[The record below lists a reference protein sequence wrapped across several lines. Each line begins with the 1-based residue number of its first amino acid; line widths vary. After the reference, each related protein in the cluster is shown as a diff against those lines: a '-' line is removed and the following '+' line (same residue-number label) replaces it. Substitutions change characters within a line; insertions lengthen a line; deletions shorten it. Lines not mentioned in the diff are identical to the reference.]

1 MKKQG
6 ISLIV
11 LVITIIVLAILAAAV
26 IISINNTGIINSSQ
40 QTVLTEAYGTLTDL
54 LTMKYTDLKVTANMR
69 TFDEETQKW
78 VEPVG
83 VVLEEKAVTAYTKA
97 FEEAGFTAA
106 DNSTIAK
113 DTAATFTKT
122 NGSHTMTV
130 TFKLKYDGVYEVSNV
145 IATATK

>member
-40 QTVLTEAYGTLTDL
+40 QTVLTDAYGTLTDL
-54 LTMKYTDLKVTANMR
+54 LTMKYTDLKVAANMK
-69 TFDEETQKW
+69 TFDDETQKW
-78 VEPVG
+78 VEPEG
-83 VVLEEKAVTAYTKA
+83 VVLEEKAVTAYTEA
-97 FEEAGFTAA
+97 FTSAGFTSGGSA
-106 DNSTIAK
+106 IAK
-113 DTAATFTKT
+113 GTAATFTKT

-130 TFKLKYDGVYEVSNV
+130 TFTLGYDGTYTVSNV

>member
-40 QTVLTEAYGTLTDL
+40 QTVLTDAYGTLTDL
-54 LTMKYTDLKVTANMR
+54 LTMKYTDLKVAANMK
-69 TFDEETQKW
+69 TFDDEKQEW
-78 VEPVG
+78 VEPEG
-83 VVLEEKAVTAYTKA
+83 VVLEEKAVTAYTEA
-97 FEEAGFTAA
+97 FTSAGFTAVSG
-106 DNSTIAK
+106 STIAK
-113 DTAATFTKT
+113 GTAATFEKT

-130 TFKLKYDGVYEVSNV
+130 TFTLGYDGTYTVSNV

>member
-54 LTMKYTDLKVTANMR
+54 LTMKYTDLKVKANLP
-69 TFDEETQKW
+69 TKNEEGKLVDPT
-78 VEPVG
+78 G
-83 VVLEEKAVTAYTKA
+83 VILEADAAKEYDLAMT
-97 FEEAGFTAA
+97 EAGFKTA
-106 DNSTIAK
+106 TKLTGIA
-113 DTAATFTKT
+113 TPGVYTKT
-122 NGSHTMTV
+122 NGSHTITV
-130 TFKLKYDGVYEVSNV
+130 TITLAYDGVYTLKKE
-145 IATATK
+145 IDTAKVTG